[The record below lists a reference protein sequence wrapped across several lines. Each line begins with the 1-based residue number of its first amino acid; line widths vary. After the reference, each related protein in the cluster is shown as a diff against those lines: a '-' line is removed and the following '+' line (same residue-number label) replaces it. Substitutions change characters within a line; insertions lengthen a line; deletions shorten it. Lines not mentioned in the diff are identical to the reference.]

1 MPPSSRRCSRLSK
14 KKALV
19 QMVTVKID
27 LILKRSCCDV
37 LFKVGISTLGSLYFR
52 LVSFEIQP
60 DGPSRLK
67 SLKNFCSLFM
77 WKGGGSWWSFFCFLQ
92 RLNHL
97 YCWLRLFH
105 NLQYN
110 CSRKGVSKRCEVTS
124 VSIKDSSSTSK
135 CCSCRRCCNLTWSK
149 WVHHIIIPK
158 LSLYIT

>member
-27 LILKRSCCDV
+27 LILKRLCRDV

-77 WKGGGSWWSFFCFLQ
+77 
-92 RLNHL
+92 
-97 YCWLRLFH
+97 
-105 NLQYN
+105 
-110 CSRKGVSKRCEVTS
+110 RKGAGS
-124 VSIKDSSSTSK
+124 
-135 CCSCRRCCNLTWSK
+135 
-149 WVHHIIIPK
+149 
-158 LSLYIT
+158 